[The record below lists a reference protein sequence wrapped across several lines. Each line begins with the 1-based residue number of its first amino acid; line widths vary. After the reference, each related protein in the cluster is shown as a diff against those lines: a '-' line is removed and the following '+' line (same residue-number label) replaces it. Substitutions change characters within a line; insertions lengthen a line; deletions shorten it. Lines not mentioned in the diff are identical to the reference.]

1 LLLQQ
6 IVDTPGADVVRHGAL
21 GRRCH
26 ISHTGSGWRSAA
38 QRISDAAQRTVHPDR
53 VPDMSARTMAA
64 LWSRAVT
71 TPCGQTPFV
80 VEEAG
85 RWRSVGWQEAGR
97 RVEELAAGFLALGVR
112 PGDPVGIL
120 GRTRLEWTLVD
131 YALISIGA
139 VVVPVYQAAT
149 PAERT
154 HVLAHSAARMV
165 VCEDTAEREQIARL
179 AGLRHLELVL
189 TMDDSGDDLAQL
201 GERGRHHLRG
211 DPDVI
216 VRARAAIRDEDLL
229 TLVYTSGTTGPPKGC
244 MLTHRNYRA
253 MVDMTR
259 RIDRLAQPGDVVL
272 LHLPLAHVF
281 ARLIQFLA
289 ADVGMTIAFC
299 PDVARLGGALRAV
312 RPTLLPSVPRLFE
325 TMHAAVLRELAQVRG
340 PRRRLVGAALAGGQ
354 QAARRRR
361 EGRRLD
367 PYAVSGGAK
376 LVPEVAELFETLG
389 VPILEGYGL
398 TECTAV
404 AAVNRPDRHRI
415 GTVGPPVPGVELK
428 VADDGEV
435 LIRGEIVFA
444 GYYKDKASTRDVL
457 DQEGWLRT
465 GDVGLLDDD
474 GFLTITDRKK
484 DIIVTS
490 TGVNVPPQR
499 LETALRA
506 SPYVSE
512 ALVFGDAR
520 PYLVALLLPDLHA
533 IRRGGGIGLEVR
545 DVLGRVVAEVNRGA
559 APAERVRGFA
569 VLPRDLRAEEGELT
583 PTLKARRHVCEEH
596 FRDLIES
603 LYPDTRPRPPVPNT
617 PHAAESGESAPPK
630 HPPRA

>member
-1 LLLQQ
+1 
-6 IVDTPGADVVRHGAL
+6 
-21 GRRCH
+21 
-26 ISHTGSGWRSAA
+26 
-38 QRISDAAQRTVHPDR
+38 
-53 VPDMSARTMAA
+53 MSARTVVA
-64 LWSRAVT
+64 LWSRAVA
-71 TPCGQTPFV
+71 TPCAHVPFM

-120 GRTRLEWTLVD
+120 GRTRLEWTLAD

-149 PAERT
+149 PAERA
-154 HVLAHSAARMV
+154 HVLSHSAARML
-165 VCEDTAEREQIARL
+165 VCEDAAEREQIACL
-179 AGLRHLELVL
+179 AGLEHLELVL
-189 TMDDSGDDLAQL
+189 TMDASDDDLAQV

-211 DPDVI
+211 DPGV
-216 VRARAAIRDEDLL
+216 VARARTVIRDDDLL

-253 MVDMTR
+253 MIEMTR
-259 RIDRLAQPGDVVL
+259 RIDGLMQPGDVIL

-281 ARLIQFLA
+281 ARLIPFLA
-289 ADVGMTIAFC
+289 IDVGMTIAFC
-299 PDVARLGGALRAV
+299 PDAARIGGTLRAV

-325 TMHAAVLRELAQVRG
+325 TMHAAVVRDLDEVRG
-340 PRRRLVGAALAGGQ
+340 PRRRLVTAALAAGQ

-367 PYAVSGGAK
+367 PWLALRLRLADRLVFTRIRSRLGGRLRYAVSGGAK
-376 LVPEVAELFETLG
+376 LIPEVAELFETLG

-398 TECTAV
+398 TECTTV
-404 AAVNRPDRHRI
+404 AAINRPDRHRI
-415 GTVGPPVPGVELK
+415 GTVGPPVPGVELR
-428 VADDGEV
+428 VAADGEI

-444 GYYKDKASTRDVL
+444 GYHNDEAATREVL
-457 DQEGWLRT
+457 DEEGWLRT
-465 GDVGLLDDD
+465 GDLGVLDAD

-490 TGVNVPPQR
+490 AGENVPPQR

-506 SPYVSE
+506 SPFVSE
-512 ALVFGDAR
+512 ALVFGDGR
-520 PYLVALLLPDLHA
+520 PYLVALLSPDVLV
-533 IRRGGGIGLEVR
+533 IRRAGLTDAEVH
-545 DVLGRVVAEVNRGA
+545 DVLGQVVAGVNRAA

-569 VLPRDLRAEEGELT
+569 VLPRELRAEEGELT
-583 PTLKARRHVCEEH
+583 PTLKARRSVCEEH

-603 LYPDTRPRPPVPNT
+603 LYPDTRLRPPT
-617 PHAAESGESAPPK
+617 PDKGYPTGSGEPAPPEN
-630 HPPRA
+630 PTRA